1 MKTLL
6 YLMYGNRPEYH
17 RELTYSILSAVKFIG
32 KDSPDIQIALV
43 TTNENRRDDLPIR
56 HLIVDESEM
65 NRWMLGGKYTH
76 AAKYEALV
84 YAMDEF
90 RGQVAYVDTDT
101 FFIAH
106 PEVLFERIG
115 PGRTL
120 MCDHDRTLGELG
132 YWSDLLTKTAAPV
145 AGYTVNASSV
155 MFNAG
160 VLGVDWS
167 MRSRIEDVYD
177 LMAELFAIEPVFNV
191 EQFAFSAVLNTHAS
205 LSVCPDVVRHYWGFD
220 RRFVHAELEV
230 MFPSFSKEIFEQNLH
245 QVRALGMPEKP
256 ILARLRARALRVFRA
271 NNRHYSF
278 AYLSYL
284 CALSRNREGVADV
297 WANTALDALT
307 SRAVNWDKD
316 DLTHVKRDFRDFL
329 PERLDGHSWMK
340 PVTRERWRQ
349 YWAD

>member
-56 HLIVDESEM
+56 HLIVDDSEM

-155 MFNAG
+155 M
-160 VLGVDWS
+160 
-167 MRSRIEDVYD
+167 VY
-177 LMAELFAIEPVFNV
+177 
-191 EQFAFSAVLNTHAS
+191 
-205 LSVCPDVVRHYWGFD
+205 W
-220 RRFVHAELEV
+220 
-230 MFPSFSKEIFEQNLH
+230 
-245 QVRALGMPEKP
+245 
-256 ILARLRARALRVFRA
+256 
-271 NNRHYSF
+271 
-278 AYLSYL
+278 
-284 CALSRNREGVADV
+284 
-297 WANTALDALT
+297 ALT
-307 SRAVNWDKD
+307 GQCAPGSKTFMTSWRSSSRSSPSSMSNS
-316 DLTHVKRDFRDFL
+316 L
-329 PERLDGHSWMK
+329 PSR
-340 PVTRERWRQ
+340 PF
-349 YWAD
+349 